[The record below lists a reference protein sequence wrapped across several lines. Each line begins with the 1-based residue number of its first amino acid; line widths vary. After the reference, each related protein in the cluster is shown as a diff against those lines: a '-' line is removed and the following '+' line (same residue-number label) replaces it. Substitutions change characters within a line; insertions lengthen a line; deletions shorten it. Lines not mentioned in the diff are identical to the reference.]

1 MRRRLARPE
10 GDSPGHEDA
19 NRVVRSFRERALWP
33 IESFV
38 DFFRDWLRRFF
49 EVQGFDRAMAIG
61 AYAYSALIPAVIVYS
76 ALVSNEGSFAD
87 TLVNKFELTGS
98 AADAVRA
105 AFGSSTTVQSSISWF
120 GGLLLIIAALSF
132 ARAMQRLYEGA
143 FGLPPLSM
151 RNTNWALLWL
161 LLLFV
166 AAAVRPVIDRG
177 PVTGLILSA
186 AIWLAT
192 PYLLLGR
199 RVHWSRL
206 VGVSLLSAL
215 GMSGVGIYSVIYMPH
230 AIGDSAEQYGVFG
243 IGFALLSWLFV
254 SACVLVAAATG
265 GALVT
270 ERIEHHRASKEG

>member
-1 MRRRLARPE
+1 MTALRTL
-10 GDSPGHEDA
+10 
-19 NRVVRSFRERALWP
+19 RERALWP
-33 IESFV
+33 VESFV
-38 DFFRDWLRRFF
+38 GFFREWIRRFF
-49 EVQGFDRAMAIG
+49 DVQGFDRAMAIG

-76 ALVSNEGSFAD
+76 AAVSSEKSFAD
-87 TLVNKFELTGS
+87 TLIKKFELTGS
-98 AADAVRA
+98 AADAVRD
-105 AFGSSTTVQSSISWF
+105 AFGASASTAQSSITWF
-120 GGLLLIIAALSF
+120 GLLLLIIAALSF

-161 LLLFV
+161 LILLV
-166 AAAVRPVIDRG
+166 VAAVRPLLDRG

-186 AIWLAT
+186 AVWLAT

-206 VGVSLLSAL
+206 VSVSLLSAL
-215 GMSGVGIYSVIYMPH
+215 GMSGVGIYTVIYMPH
-230 AIGDSAEQYGVFG
+230 AIGDASEQYGVFG

-265 GALVT
+265 GALIT
-270 ERIEHHRASKEG
+270 ERIEHHREAKSA

>member
-1 MRRRLARPE
+1 MTALRTL
-10 GDSPGHEDA
+10 
-19 NRVVRSFRERALWP
+19 RERALWP
-33 IESFV
+33 VDAVV
-38 DFFRDWLRRFF
+38 DFVREWVRRFF

-76 ALVSNEGSFAD
+76 ASVSDEKSFAD
-87 TLVNKFELTGS
+87 TLIKKFELTGS
-98 AADAVRA
+98 AADAVRD
-105 AFGSSTTVQSSISWF
+105 AFGSSPSAQSSVTWF
-120 GGLLLIIAALSF
+120 GLLLLIIAALSF

-151 RNTNWALLWL
+151 RNTRWALLWL
-161 LLLFV
+161 LILFV
-166 AAAVRPVIDRG
+166 VAAVRPLIDRG

-206 VGVSLLSAL
+206 IGVALLSAV
-215 GMSGVGIYSVIYMPH
+215 GMSGVGIYTVIYMPH
-230 AIGDSAEQYGVFG
+230 AIGDASEQYGVFG

-254 SACVLVAAATG
+254 TACVLVAAATG
-265 GALVT
+265 GALIT
-270 ERIEHHRASKEG
+270 SRIERHREAKAA

>member
-1 MRRRLARPE
+1 VTALRTL
-10 GDSPGHEDA
+10 
-19 NRVVRSFRERALWP
+19 RERALWP
-33 IESFV
+33 IDAFV
-38 DFFRDWLRRFF
+38 DFFREWLRRFF

-76 ALVSNEGSFAD
+76 AAVTNESSFAD
-87 TLVNKFELTGS
+87 TLIDKFELKGS
-98 AADAVRA
+98 SADAVHA
-105 AFGSSTTVQSSISWF
+105 AFGSSSTVESSVTWF
-120 GGLLLIIAALSF
+120 GVLLLIVAALSF

-161 LLLFV
+161 VLLFV
-166 AAAVRPVIDRG
+166 GAAIRPLIDRG
-177 PVTGLILSA
+177 PVTGLLLSGA
-186 AIWLAT
+186 VWLAT

-206 VGVSLLSAL
+206 IGVALLSAL
-215 GMSGVGIYSVIYMPH
+215 GMSGVGIWTVLYMPH
-230 AIGDSAEQYGVFG
+230 AISDSAEQYGVFG

-254 SACVLVAAATG
+254 TACVLVAAATG

-270 ERIEHHRASKEG
+270 ARIEHHREAKEA

>member
-1 MRRRLARPE
+1 MTAL
-10 GDSPGHEDA
+10 
-19 NRVVRSFRERALWP
+19 RSLRERVLWP
-33 IESFV
+33 IDTFV
-38 DFFRDWLRRFF
+38 GFFREWIQRFF
-49 EVQGFDRAMAIG
+49 QVQGFDRAMAIG

-76 ALVSNEGSFAD
+76 ATVSNEKSFAD
-87 TLVNKFELTGS
+87 TLIDKFELTGS
-98 AADAVRA
+98 AAAAVRD
-105 AFGSSTTVQSSISWF
+105 AFGSSSTVQSSVSWF
-120 GGLLLIIAALSF
+120 GALLLIIAALSF

-166 AAAVRPVIDRG
+166 AAAVRPLIDRG

-199 RVHWSRL
+199 RVYWSRL
-206 VGVSLLSAL
+206 IGVSLLSSI
-215 GMSGVGIYSVIYMPH
+215 GMSGVGVYTVIYMPH
-230 AIGDSAEQYGVFG
+230 AISDSAEQYGVFG

-265 GALVT
+265 GAMIT
-270 ERIEHHRASKEG
+270 ERIEHQREAKAA